1 MSRLLLV
8 DDNPS
13 IHRIAESLLAPTDIE
28 LVCVDSAAE
37 ALDRIARGERFD
49 VALVDT
55 AMPGMD
61 GWTLLQRLR
70 AMEETALMPI
80 ALMAGVLDPVDPAK
94 LAKAPIQGFLKKPIE
109 LRELGD
115 RVKALLAT
123 PVIPP
128 PSPFST
134 MPATPA
140 RDLLSRAEI
149 PLPEFRSEALTESP
163 IEDDLLILTA
173 EDLWPEEAP
182 IVTVP
187 EVPEEVATYPTSAS
201 EVHLELEEL
210 DLESLQDLSEAFLG
224 EPEPEPELEPE
235 PEPEPEP
242 ELKLDL
248 ELGPMAD
255 QGLAPELEPAPEP
268 VPEATPLPEAAEDSL
283 EESFTAFPDLDVL
296 DSLPADWSLPE
307 GLGDSLADDLGEPVV
322 PEQAE
327 PGSEPAPLADIL
339 PDAEGQ
345 AAAAPSPVP
354 AVSPELVQA
363 FLQAL
368 QSDPSLMDAL
378 AKAVVARLGDQVL
391 REIAWEIMP
400 ELAGRLQSQA
410 HDPS

>member
-149 PLPEFRSEALTESP
+149 PLPEFRSEALAESP
-163 IEDDLLILTA
+163 VEDDLLILAA
-173 EDLWPEEAP
+173 EDLWPEDAP

-187 EVPEEVATYPTSAS
+187 ELPEEVATYPTAVP

-210 DLESLQDLSEAFLG
+210 DLDSLQDLTGVFLS
-224 EPEPEPELEPE
+224 EPELELEPE
-235 PEPEPEP
+235 PEVAPEPEP
-242 ELKLDL
+242 EPLPEPLPEAELEFELDL
-248 ELGPMAD
+248 S
-255 QGLAPELEPAPEP
+255 PES
-268 VPEATPLPEAAEDSL
+268 VPEAAPSPEAAEDFL
-283 EESFTAFPDLDVL
+283 EESFPAFPDLDVL
-296 DSLPADWSLPE
+296 DSLPADWTLPE
-307 GLGDSLADDLGEPVV
+307 GPGDSPVADQVQPTTPEVTEPESV
-322 PEQAE
+322 PA
-327 PGSEPAPLADIL
+327 AP
-339 PDAEGQ
+339 PPNDAQGQ
-345 AAAAPSPVP
+345 APVAPGPVP

-363 FLQAL
+363 VLQAL
-368 QSDPSLMDAL
+368 QADPALMDAL
-378 AKAVVARLGDQVL
+378 AKTLVARLGDQVL

-400 ELAGRLQSQA
+400 ELAGRLQSQT